1 MRLAGGPLWVHTGG
15 VELDRSRPAVILI
28 HAAGMDHTVWR
39 YQSRALAGAGCAV
52 AAVDLPAHGR
62 SGGDPCKSIEEM
74 AAVVAEMAA
83 GLELQPAVVAGHS
96 LGGLVALQLAAA
108 YPQAVRSLVLLG
120 SSGEMRVH
128 PDLLAAADADD
139 HLAAELI
146 TAWSFPAMALGGEP
160 QPGSWEVGATLRLL
174 ERSRPGVLAAD
185 LHACHDFDGLAV
197 AARVRCPATVV
208 IGGQDRMAPPLA
220 ARRLADALPQ
230 GRRIELPDAG
240 HMTPLERPRQVRDL
254 LLEEAHRHRE
264 AAEALT

>member
-1 MRLAGGPLWVHTGG
+1 MKLASGTLWVHTGG
-15 VELDRSRPAVILI
+15 VELDRSRPAVILV

-39 YQSRALAGAGCAV
+39 YQSRALAGAGCTV

-74 AAVVAEMAA
+74 AAVVAEMAS
-83 GLELQPAVVAGHS
+83 GLELQPAVVGGHS
-96 LGGLVALQLAAA
+96 LGALVALQLAAA
-108 YPQAVRSLVLLG
+108 HPELVRSLVLLG
-120 SSGEMRVH
+120 ASGEMRVH

-146 TAWSFPAMALGGEP
+146 TAWSFPAMAVGGEP

-197 AARVRCPATVV
+197 AERVRCPAKVV
-208 IGGQDRMAPPLA
+208 IGGQDRMTPPPA
-220 ARRLADALPQ
+220 GRRLAESLPWATP
-230 GRRIELPDAG
+230 IELPDAG
-240 HMTPLERPRQVRDL
+240 HMTPLERPREVRNL
-254 LLEEAHRHRE
+254 LLEEAHRDRG
-264 AAEALT
+264 AVEALS